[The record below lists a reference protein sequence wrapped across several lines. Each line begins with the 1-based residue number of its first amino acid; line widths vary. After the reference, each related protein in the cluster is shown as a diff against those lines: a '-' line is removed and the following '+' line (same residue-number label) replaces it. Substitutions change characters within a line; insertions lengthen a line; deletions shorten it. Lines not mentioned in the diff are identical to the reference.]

1 MHQTR
6 FQVCEKVF
14 SDNDP
19 STPVWQTGSEYCC
32 FSRIFSDLADSREN
46 LLRNNNGET
55 ENFDNHVEF
64 HKKTSKT
71 IILIIVMQQK
81 PTPVVSG
88 LGKF

>member
-1 MHQTR
+1 M
-6 FQVCEKVF
+6 
-14 SDNDP
+14 
-19 STPVWQTGSEYCC
+19 WQTGSEYCC

-88 LGKF
+88 LGNSEMPL